1 MIHVGVAEW
10 KIARAPDALRTT
22 LGSCAGIVLYN
33 AQEKVGGLAH
43 ILLAEPPGGK
53 IAARGK
59 YATSAIP
66 DVVEELKKKT
76 GLSLFTARIFGGAS
90 MFDTFHS
97 RFLQNIGDDN
107 VKVSREVLAKL
118 NIPVIMED
126 VGGTLGRSITVYM
139 DDGRVLLR
147 TNGKEKYVYKA

>member
-1 MIHVGVAEW
+1 MGVAEW
-10 KIARAPDALRTT
+10 KTARNPDALRTT
-22 LGSCAGIVLYN
+22 LGSCVGIVLYN
-33 AQEKVGGLAH
+33 QEEKIGGLAH
-43 ILLAEPPGGK
+43 VLLAEPPAGQ
-53 IAARGK
+53 IANKGK
-59 YATSAIP
+59 YASLAV
-66 DVVEELKKKT
+66 DALAADLKKVGGDIPYK
-76 GLSLFTARIFGGAS
+76 ARLFGGAS